1 MCLNLVDSSDC
12 GERENMRYR
21 LLVRMRLINNELVR
35 MRLTTNHFDGLVTS
49 YFVLV
54 AAKLQI

>member
-1 MCLNLVDSSDC
+1 MCINLVDSSDC

-49 YFVLV
+49 HFVLV
-54 AAKLQI
+54 AAK